1 MPSLTSKPIAITGA
15 SSGIGLATAL
25 ACAKAG
31 MPVALAAR
39 RQDRL
44 QDAVREI
51 TKMGGKAI
59 AIACDVTKPEDC
71 QRLVDETI
79 AHFGS
84 IYSVFANAGYG
95 IEARADTIT
104 DQELRDIF
112 ETNFFGTM
120 FTIRPALA
128 AMKQASSGHIL
139 ICSSAGS
146 KIGVPLMS
154 AYTASKAMQD
164 HVGRAMRLELEGTG
178 IHVSTIHP
186 IGTHTE
192 FSKVL
197 IEHSDGRKR
206 QSETPKHKK
215 QTVEH
220 VAGTIVRCLE
230 KPKGEVWP
238 HFPTRL
244 ALAAA
249 TLVPNFADSVLR
261 KKFKLKQAR

>member
-1 MPSLTSKPIAITGA
+1 MTSLHNKPIAITGA

-25 ACAKAG
+25 ACARAG

-39 RQDRL
+39 RVDRL
-44 QDAVREI
+44 RDAVAQI
-51 TKMGGKAI
+51 TAKGGKAI
-59 AIACDVTKPEDC
+59 AVACDVTKPADC
-71 QRLVDETI
+71 DRLVAETI
-79 AHFGS
+79 AAFGS

-95 IEARADTIT
+95 IEARADAIT

-120 FTIRPALA
+120 FTIRPALE
-128 AMKQASSGHIL
+128 AMKKAGAGHVL

-146 KIGVPLMS
+146 KIGVPMLS
-154 AYTASKAMQD
+154 AYTATKAAQD
-164 HVGRAMRLELEGTG
+164 HIGRAMRIELAGSN

-192 FSKVL
+192 FSKTL
-197 IEHSDGRKR
+197 IEHSEGRKR
-206 QSETPKHKK
+206 KSETPPHRK
-215 QTVEH
+215 QTVEV
-220 VAGTIVRCLE
+220 VAAAIVACLE
-230 KPKGEVWP
+230 RPKGEVWT

-249 TLVPNFADSVLR
+249 TLLPSLGDAVLR
-261 KKFKLKQAR
+261 KKFAKR

>member
-1 MPSLTSKPIAITGA
+1 MIPLSGKPIAITGA
-15 SSGIGLATAL
+15 SSGIGLAAAL
-25 ACAKAG
+25 TCAKAG

-39 RQDRL
+39 RTDRL
-44 QDAVREI
+44 NDAVRQI
-51 TKMGGKAI
+51 TGAGGKAI
-59 AIACDVTKPEDC
+59 AVACDVTKPEDC
-71 QRLVDETI
+71 NRLVAETI
-79 AHFGS
+79 RAFGS
-84 IYSVFANAGYG
+84 IYSIFANAGYG

-104 DQELRDIF
+104 DQQLRDIF
-112 ETNFFGTM
+112 ETNFFGTI
-120 FTIRPALA
+120 FTIRPALE
-128 AMKQASSGHIL
+128 AMKKAGAGHVL

-197 IEHSDGRKR
+197 VEHSEGRKR
-206 QSETPKHKK
+206 QSETPKHRK

-220 VAGTIVRCLE
+220 VAATIVRCLE
-230 KPKGEVWP
+230 KPRGEVWP
-238 HFPTRL
+238 HFPTRA

-249 TLVPNFADSVLR
+249 TLMPAMGDWVLR
-261 KKFKLKQAR
+261 RSFRRKNA

>member
-1 MPSLTSKPIAITGA
+1 MIPLTNKPIAITGA

-25 ACAKAG
+25 ACAKVG

-39 RQDRL
+39 RVDKL
-44 QDAVREI
+44 QDAVKQI
-51 TKMGGKAI
+51 TSAGGKAI
-59 AIACDVTKPEDC
+59 AVPCDVTKPQDC
-71 QRLVDETI
+71 DRLVAETVR
-79 AHFGS
+79 AFGS
-84 IYSVFANAGYG
+84 IYSIFANAGYG
-95 IEARADTIT
+95 IEARADAIT

-128 AMKQASSGHIL
+128 EMKKAGAGHVL

-146 KIGVPLMS
+146 KIGVPLLS

-164 HVGRAMRLELEGTG
+164 HIGRAMRLELEGTG

-197 IEHSDGRKR
+197 VEHSDGRKR
-206 QSETPKHKK
+206 QSETPKHRK

-220 VAGTIVRCLE
+220 VAATIVRCLE
-230 KPKGEVWP
+230 KPRGEVWT

-261 KKFKLKQAR
+261 KKFKLKQQA

>member
-1 MPSLTSKPIAITGA
+1 MISLTNKPIAITGA

-51 TKMGGKAI
+51 TKLGGKAV
-59 AIACDVTKPEDC
+59 AISCDVTKPDDC
-71 QRLVDETI
+71 ARLVTETI
-79 AHFGS
+79 AAFGS

-95 IEARADTIT
+95 IEVRADAIT

-120 FTIRPALA
+120 FTIRPALD
-128 AMKQASSGHIL
+128 AMKKAGAGHVL

-146 KIGVPLMS
+146 KIGVPMLS
-154 AYTASKAMQD
+154 AYTASKSMQD
-164 HVGRAMRLELEGTG
+164 HIGRALRIELTG
-178 IHVSTIHP
+178 SNIHVSTIHP

-206 QSETPKHKK
+206 NSETPAHRK

-220 VAGTIVRCLE
+220 VAASIVRCLQ

-238 HFPTRL
+238 HLPTRI

-249 TLVPNFADSVLR
+249 TLLPSLGDSVLR
-261 KKFKLKQAR
+261 KKFIKR

>member
-1 MPSLTSKPIAITGA
+1 MIPLSGKPIAITGA

-25 ACAKAG
+25 ACARAG

-39 RQDRL
+39 RVDKL
-44 QDAVREI
+44 QDAVKQIEAS
-51 TKMGGKAI
+51 GGKAI
-59 AIACDVTKPEDC
+59 AIPCDVTKPEDC
-71 QRLVDETI
+71 SRLVAETVR
-79 AHFGS
+79 AFGS
-84 IYSVFANAGYG
+84 IYSIFANAGYG
-95 IEARADTIT
+95 IEQRADAIT

-128 AMKQASSGHIL
+128 EMKQAGTGHVL

-178 IHVSTIHP
+178 IFVSTIHP

-206 QSETPKHKK
+206 QSETPKHRK

-220 VAGTIVRCLE
+220 VAGTIVRCLH

-238 HFPTRL
+238 HFPTRA

-249 TLVPNFADSVLR
+249 TLMPSLGDWVLR
-261 KKFKLKQAR
+261 RSFKRKQA

>member
-1 MPSLTSKPIAITGA
+1 MIPLTNKPIAITGA
-15 SSGIGLATAL
+15 SSGIGLAAAF

-39 RQDRL
+39 RADRL
-44 QDAVREI
+44 ESAVQQI
-51 TKMGGKAI
+51 TAGGGKAI
-59 AIACDVTKPEDC
+59 AVACDVTKPDDC
-71 QRLVDETI
+71 NRLVAETI
-79 AHFGS
+79 RSFGS

-95 IEARADTIT
+95 IESRADAIT

-128 AMKQASSGHIL
+128 QMKQAGAGHVL

-146 KIGVPLMS
+146 KIGVPMLS
-154 AYTASKAMQD
+154 AYTATKAAQD
-164 HVGRAMRLELEGTG
+164 HIGRALRIELAGTG
-178 IHVSTIHP
+178 ILVSTIHP

-197 IEHSDGRKR
+197 VEHSDGRKR
-206 QSETPKHKK
+206 NSETPPHRK
-215 QTVEH
+215 QTVEV
-220 VAGTIVRCLE
+220 VAAAIVRCLE
-230 KPKGEVWP
+230 KPKGEVWT

-249 TLVPNFADSVLR
+249 TLLPSLGDAVLR
-261 KKFKLKQAR
+261 KKFAKR